1 MAFDGALFD
10 EALPSEAANVAF
22 HLRIVALVSKAREI
36 IFRHDAELAQV
47 CECTN
52 LRFAQRV
59 FPVSIAIGRNRAVE
73 GATRPRGIRS
83 LSPSGLALLS
93 VCARTL
99 TGPLHQVGARFP
111 VPSGW
116 EYEVGNAIGT
126 VHEEPPFGSPWL
138 AENRDRCSSIKSW
151 PTPLRG
157 LENRKKFDRNIC
169 RPTYKKL

>member
-1 MAFDGALFD
+1 MTFDGAPFD
-10 EALPSEAANVAF
+10 EALPGEAANIAF
-22 HLRIVALVSKAREI
+22 HLRMVALVSKAGEI
-36 IFRHDAELAQV
+36 IFRHDPKLAQV

-73 GATRPRGIRS
+73 SATRLGGIGC

-99 TGPLHQVGARFP
+99 TGPLHQVGAGFP

-116 EYEVGNAIGT
+116 ECEVGNAIGT
-126 VHEEPPFGSPWL
+126 VHDETPFGSPWL

-157 LENRKKFDRNIC
+157 SENGKVRSQYLC
-169 RPTYKKL
+169 PTYKKL